1 MTGEWIG
8 VCCYKHDG
16 EVHRIWEKILVIEE
30 GEDFLVVGNDTARVI
45 ESDGRIWQVK
55 EPAITVF
62 FKKEW
67 FNVISMIREN
77 GIHFYCN
84 IASPFIVKDN
94 TILYIDY
101 DIDVGMN
108 PSGQIRILDEQEY
121 ARHKEL
127 MQYSSTLD
135 MRIKEALHQV
145 LELCRRRV
153 FPFSDTKIY
162 EYYQQFNE
170 LKKK

>member
-1 MTGEWIG
+1 MTGEWIS

-30 GEDFLVVGNDTARVI
+30 SDDILVVGNDTARVI
-45 ESDGRIWQVK
+45 ESDGRSWQVK
-55 EPAITVF
+55 EPAVTIF

-67 FNVISMIREN
+67 FNVIAMIRDN

-84 IASPFIVKDN
+84 IASPFIVKN
-94 TILYIDY
+94 KTILYVDY

-108 PSGQIRILDEQEY
+108 PNGQIRILDEQEY
-121 ARHKEL
+121 IRHKDIMGYSPEL
-127 MQYSSTLD
+127 DLI
-135 MRIKEALHQV
+135 IKEALHQV
-145 LELCRRRV
+145 LELCRLRV
-153 FPFSDTKIY
+153 FPFLDTKIY
-162 EYYQQFNE
+162 EYYQRFKE

>member
-1 MTGEWIG
+1 MTGEWIS

-30 GEDFLVVGNDTARVI
+30 SEDILVVGNDTARVI
-45 ESDGRIWQVK
+45 ESDGRSWQVK
-55 EPAITVF
+55 EPAITIF

-67 FNVISMIREN
+67 FNVIAMIRDN

-84 IASPFIVKDN
+84 IASPFIVKDK

-121 ARHKEL
+121 ARHKDI
-127 MQYSSTLD
+127 MGYSPTLD
-135 MRIKEALHQV
+135 LIIKEALQQV
-145 LELCRRRV
+145 LVLCRQQV
-153 FPFSDTKIY
+153 FPFSATHIFA
-162 EYYQQFNE
+162 YYQTFKE